1 MSGMVALWKPTE
13 RKLMSMEFKEF
24 EDAYYALLTRAW
36 TSEDYTMEMM
46 ANPVPALREVGFK
59 VPGGV
64 ELTILRAVAGEGDLS
79 DQYRMWNEGIESGAV
94 TVVVPEVPPVD
105 LGDLGELTEA
115 ELAEM
120 PGGTSYCCSCT
131 PCCTCTA

>member
-1 MSGMVALWKPTE
+1 MWKPTE
-13 RKLMSMEFKEF
+13 RKPMSMEFKEF

-59 VPGGV
+59 VPDGV
-64 ELTILRAVAGEGDLS
+64 ELTVLRAIAGDGDLS
-79 DQYRMWNEGIESGAV
+79 DQYRMWNEGIEAGAV

-120 PGGTSYCCSCT
+120 PGG
-131 PCCTCTA
+131 

>member
-1 MSGMVALWKPTE
+1 
-13 RKLMSMEFKEF
+13 
-24 EDAYYALLTRAW
+24 
-36 TSEDYTMEMM
+36 M

-59 VPGGV
+59 VPDGV

>member
-1 MSGMVALWKPTE
+1 
-13 RKLMSMEFKEF
+13 MSMEFKEF

-59 VPGGV
+59 VPDGV

-131 PCCTCTA
+131 PCCCCTA

>member
-1 MSGMVALWKPTE
+1 MT
-13 RKLMSMEFKEF
+13 MEFKEF
-24 EDAYYALLTRAW
+24 EDAYLLLFSRGLGRAK
-36 TSEDYTMEMM
+36 TNTMEMM

-59 VPGGV
+59 VPDGV